1 MISWEVF
8 FGGRA
13 REGVREGAGVILNPT
28 NGASYTG
35 TIVQT
40 QQVASSRLR
49 AIETGRWVVQ
59 AAPTGFS
66 EFVTPNGTVIDRT
79 AVSEQAV
86 IRHVVELRDGRTWY
100 VSLGDRPWIVLLVL
114 TLAVSW
120 LLTRRD
126 DRRDVVERMAPRPA
140 EPLVVSG
147 R

>member
-13 REGVREGAGVILNPT
+13 RDAVGHGGEVILNPT

-66 EFVTPNGTVIDRT
+66 EFVTPDGTVIDRT

-86 IRHVVELRDGRTWY
+86 IRHVVELRDGHTWY
-100 VSLGDRPWIVLLVL
+100 VSLGDRPWIVLLGLV
-114 TLAVSW
+114 LAVSW

-126 DRRDVVERMAPRPA
+126 RRRGRPDRELQP
-140 EPLVVSG
+140 SKSS
-147 R
+147 